1 MNELLIY
8 GEIGWEVNPTE
19 VARIL
24 GEMEGDLTVRV
35 NSPGGDV
42 HDGHAIMNTLRGYPG
57 TVTVIIEGLAASAAS
72 YIAIGGADR
81 VIIRPSAELMI
92 HDAWTYAD
100 GNAAAMEKVLADLN
114 RISTTMSEI
123 YSAKAGGTPDE
134 WRDIM
139 RAETWYTAAE
149 ALDAGLVDA
158 VEDARAVAA
167 AVMPRAG
174 IMANFRYSGR
184 RDAPA
189 PKTHRP
195 TGRKRKEG
203 GMSALTDLARD
214 LGQPETKVKSALAR
228 FFAEE
233 LQVTSTVEVT
243 YPEDS
248 TVVPTG
254 SATITP
260 VGEVPSGLTF
270 AIDTTPDGW
279 TAEVDEAT
287 GVLNVTAPSGAE
299 PDDEVEVTVTATGTE
314 AVTLTAA
321 ITVKAA
327 AGEGDEPGTG
337 TGDPV
342 VPGADTL
349 TSVIDSS
356 RLAELEEAAA
366 YGWKAMERDR
376 EDKAK
381 AFAENAFRD
390 NKIGAAARKR
400 WAAAWV
406 NDREDA
412 EARMAQ
418 IPSGTVHRGEDGH
431 ARTDSDTVATA
442 ESERDERVRRSL
454 TR

>member
-8 GEIGWEVNPTE
+8 GEIGWEVQPFE

-42 HDGHAIMNTLRGYPG
+42 HDGHAIMNALRGYSG
-57 TVTVIIEGLAASAAS
+57 SVTVIIEGLAASAAS

-167 AVMPRAG
+167 AVMPRNG

-189 PKTHRP
+189 PTTHRP
-195 TGRKRKEG
+195 TGHNRKEG
-203 GMSALTDLARD
+203 GMSALADLAREM
-214 LGQPETKVKSALAR
+214 GHPETKVKAALAR
-228 FFAEE
+228 FLAEE
-233 LQVTSTVEVT
+233 VQVTSIVEVT
-243 YPEDS
+243 YPEDT

-260 VGEVPSGLTF
+260 TGEVPPGLTF
-270 AIDTTPDGW
+270 AIDTTPEGW

-287 GVLNVTAPSGAE
+287 GVLTVTAPSGAE

-314 AVTLTAA
+314 AVTLTAK

-327 AGEGDEPGTG
+327 AGEGDSPA
-337 TGDPV
+337 TGDPAV
-342 VPGADTL
+342 TDPETL

-376 EDKAK
+376 EEKAK
-381 AFAENAFRD
+381 AFAEAAFRA

-431 ARTDSDTVATA
+431 ARTDQDTVATA
-442 ESERDERVRRSL
+442 ETERDERVRRSL
-454 TR
+454 IR